1 MNYEK
6 MLNDFIC
13 KDFRNEKEFKNAK
26 KKLLRKM
33 ANEIEKCDTKINE
46 LEQKKQMIDS
56 VKSSLMNYGI
66 YVNY

>member
-33 ANEIEKCDTKINE
+33 ANEIEKCDAKINE